1 MSAGEQQTSKRT
13 KKKGEPPVTL
23 LLRLRRTDE
32 TALATNGQLEVVARP
47 DLPPPPPPP
56 PLSTVEKPWL
66 GNAPRVS
73 RIPPKTFYRL
83 YRAHST
89 LWDREVLVVVSMV
102 ANSKT
107 CRSVKGR
114 EDEEIAIIPTR
125 DIKDVPNGSIG
136 IVEKHTGPGTG
147 YAPDTPFS
155 SLIQVVFA
163 ALDRKE
169 RVLLEI
175 RS

>member
-1 MSAGEQQTSKRT
+1 MSAGETEQQTTSKRT
-13 KKKGEPPVTL
+13 KKKGEPSVTL

-32 TALATNGQLEVVARP
+32 TALATNGELEIVARP
-47 DLPPPPPPP
+47 DLPPPPPPFW
-56 PLSTVEKPWL
+56 TVEKPWL
-66 GNAPRVS
+66 GNAPSVS

-83 YRAHST
+83 YRQQSA
-89 LWDREVLVVVSMV
+89 LWDREVLVVVSTV
-102 ANSKT
+102 ANSKS
-107 CRSVKGR
+107 RSVKGR

-147 YAPDTPFS
+147 YAPDKPFA

-163 ALDRKE
+163 ALDRGE

>member
-32 TALATNGQLEVVARP
+32 SALATNGELEVVARP
-47 DLPPPPPPP
+47 DLPPPPPPF
-56 PLSTVEKPWL
+56 LTVEKPWL
-66 GNAPRVS
+66 GNAPSIS

-83 YRAHST
+83 YRQQST

-102 ANSKT
+102 ADSKT
-107 CRSVKGR
+107 RRSVKGR

-147 YAPDTPFS
+147 YGPDAAFA
-155 SLIQVVFA
+155 SLMHVVFA
-163 ALDRKE
+163 ALDRDE